1 MIDDIKEKNAE
12 NTALITMII
21 DEITGL
27 YQNEGNGRL
36 YEINRLE
43 NSLVT
48 SLYMID
54 KRVQD
59 IAELA
64 DKMIEYDLHREKEG
78 ENEQPT

>member
-1 MIDDIKEKNAE
+1 MIEDIREKNAE

-36 YEINRLE
+36 YEVNRLE

-59 IAELA
+59 INELTDKLIEAE
-64 DKMIEYDLHREKEG
+64 LHREKEG
-78 ENEQPT
+78 

>member
-1 MIDDIKEKNAE
+1 MIDDIKSKNAE
-12 NTALITMII
+12 NMALITMII

-48 SLYMID
+48 SIYMID

-59 IAELA
+59 INELV
-64 DKMIEYDLHREKEG
+64 DIMLEKEAKG
-78 ENEQPT
+78 DS

>member
-1 MIDDIKEKNAE
+1 MIEDIREKNAE

-27 YQNEGNGRL
+27 YQNESNGRL
-36 YEINRLE
+36 YEIKRLE

-54 KRVQD
+54 K
-59 IAELA
+59 
-64 DKMIEYDLHREKEG
+64 
-78 ENEQPT
+78 

>member
-1 MIDDIKEKNAE
+1 MDSLQAERRCSMIEDIREKNAE

-27 YQNEGNGRL
+27 YQNESNGRL
-36 YEINRLE
+36 YEIKRLE

-54 KRVQD
+54 K
-59 IAELA
+59 
-64 DKMIEYDLHREKEG
+64 
-78 ENEQPT
+78 

>member
-1 MIDDIKEKNAE
+1 MIEDIREKNAE

-59 IAELA
+59 VNELV
-64 DKMIEYDLHREKEG
+64 DMMLEKEAKG
-78 ENEQPT
+78 DS

>member
-1 MIDDIKEKNAE
+1 MIEDIREKNAE

-27 YQNEGNGRL
+27 YQNESNGRL

-54 KRVQD
+54 K
-59 IAELA
+59 
-64 DKMIEYDLHREKEG
+64 
-78 ENEQPT
+78 

>member
-1 MIDDIKEKNAE
+1 MIEDIREKNAE

-27 YQNEGNGRL
+27 YQNESNGRL
-36 YEINRLE
+36 YEIKRLE

-48 SLYMID
+48 ALYMID

-59 IAELA
+59 IAELT
-64 DKMIEYDLHREKEG
+64 DKLIEAELHREKEDDS
-78 ENEQPT
+78 E

>member
-1 MIDDIKEKNAE
+1 MIDDIRDKNAE

-59 IAELA
+59 IAELT
-64 DKMIEYDLHREKEG
+64 DELIEAELHREKEG
-78 ENEQPT
+78 

>member
-1 MIDDIKEKNAE
+1 MIEDIREKNAE

-59 IAELA
+59 INELV
-64 DKMIEYDLHREKEG
+64 DMMLEKEAKG
-78 ENEQPT
+78 DS